1 VSSLLRSYN
10 LPGPIARIGD
20 IIAGLAQAGSLSV
33 RGVLVGTVAY
43 QTYSA
48 MLGIRLSASLLQTA
62 DVDMRKP
69 GTYRVAV
76 EATARRGHGRPAQ
89 N

>member
-1 VSSLLRSYN
+1 M
-10 LPGPIARIGD
+10 
-20 IIAGLAQAGSLSV
+20 

-62 DVDMRKP
+62 DVDIAQAKDVS
-69 GTYRVAV
+69 VAV
-76 EATARRGHGRPAQ
+76 EGSTPPVMDVLRKIDKKFSRRPKRIRQPTF
-89 N
+89 NELRR